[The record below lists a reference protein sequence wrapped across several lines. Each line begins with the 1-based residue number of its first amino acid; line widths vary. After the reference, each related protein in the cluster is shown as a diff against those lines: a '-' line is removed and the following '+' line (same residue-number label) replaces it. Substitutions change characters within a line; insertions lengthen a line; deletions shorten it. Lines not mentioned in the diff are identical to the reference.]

1 MARQK
6 YKARQK
12 IKSAIA
18 PLEEVQVIPELRV
31 KKQGQELIR
40 FDLKAKVFVF
50 GLFALYFFLSLLKI
64 HTSSIGNWDLAS
76 GKPEAET
83 VIAGK
88 PRYIRLDEWMVAT
101 PAIIG
106 QYNAGMPLSNP
117 ADGAGNVPVVYGF
130 PVKDVSSILRPAQWS
145 YFIFNVE
152 RAFVFSWNFNIF
164 FFLISTFLLLML
176 LTKSNFWVSVA
187 GIFFIFFSSAVQWW
201 TYTIAGEMIY
211 LNSVLISFA
220 YLLYSKKRSSLVVS
234 GILLLFGVSGI
245 FFNLYPPFQIPL
257 IYLYTFIFFGFLARC
272 KRFESIKVNLPL
284 KVIVFSA
291 VVLVFAVSAYHYYS
305 ITKDTY
311 KLVLNTVYP
320 GRRFSTGGD
329 LIKGKF
335 FSEFFGIYLSDT
347 NLPTLWLNICEESGF
362 IMFFP
367 VVFYVMAA
375 RYLKFKKTD
384 PLLLAVSIFVIIG
397 SIYVLAGFPSFL
409 SKISLLSM
417 SPASR
422 ALPILGAG
430 NALLLFV
437 FLGTREGDEM
447 EKFTWIEFGI
457 FALATF
463 LFVKTICGNMA
474 DATDNFFS
482 TEQTTTASL
491 VIAAAYLLVR
501 YKAFRFVT
509 PIACIFLLGLN
520 IANAGVHPISS
531 GLTSLLEHP
540 LIEKTKPI
548 YEKDPKA
555 RWVVFGNQQLDGSN
569 WANLLKVNGINVFNG
584 VKWIPPVKEMATL
597 DSKADT
603 IYNRFAHIDMHM
615 FINGRDTVAF
625 QGLGPDGYAIHMDP
639 CSPRL
644 AKFGVKY
651 FVFTYSPQPLEVR
664 SMDVIDS
671 SGRFFIYKRKD
682 Q

>member
-6 YKARQK
+6 FRSRQK
-12 IKSAIA
+12 IKAIA
-18 PLEEVQVIPELRV
+18 APREEVQVLPVPDV
-31 KKQGQELIR
+31 KQPSVELIR

-50 GLFALYFFLSLLKI
+50 GLIGLYFLLSLLKV
-64 HTSSIGNWDLAS
+64 HTSSIGNWDIMT
-76 GKPEAET
+76 GKPEVET

-88 PRYIRLDEWMVAT
+88 PRYIRVDEWMVAT

-106 QYNAGMPLSNP
+106 QYRDGMPLSNP

-130 PVKDVSSILRPAQWS
+130 PVKDVSSLLRPAQWS
-145 YFIFNVE
+145 YFIFDVE
-152 RAFVFSWNFNIF
+152 RAFAFSWNFGIF
-164 FFLISTFLLLML
+164 FFLISTFLLFML
-176 LTKSNFWVSVA
+176 LTGSNFWVSVT
-187 GIFFIFFSSAVQWW
+187 GTIFIFLSSAVQWW
-201 TYTIAGEMIY
+201 TYTIAAEMTY
-211 LNSVLISFA
+211 LNAVLISFV
-220 YLLYSKKRSSLVVS
+220 YLLYSKKALSLILS

-257 IYLYTFIFFGFLARC
+257 IYLYSLVFLGFLI
-272 KRFESIKVNLPL
+272 KYKQFQSIRVNLPI
-284 KVIVFSA
+284 KVGVLSV
-291 VVLVFAVSAYHYYS
+291 VVLLFAVSAYHYYT

-311 KLVLNTVYP
+311 DLVLNTVYP

-335 FSEFFGIYLSDT
+335 FSEFFGMYMSDS
-347 NLPTLWLNICEESGF
+347 NVPSQWINICEESNF

-367 VVFYVMAA
+367 IVFYVIAA
-375 RYLKFKKTD
+375 RYVKCKKVD
-384 PLLLAVSIFVIIG
+384 PVLLAVSVFVLIG
-397 SIYVLAGFPSFL
+397 SVYVLAGFPSFL
-409 SKISLLSM
+409 SKVTLLSM

-422 ALPILGAG
+422 ALPILGVG
-430 NALLLFV
+430 NAILLFV
-437 FLGTREGDEM
+437 FLGNREGDAL

-457 FALATF
+457 LAVGTF
-463 LFVKTICGNMA
+463 LFVKTICSNTA

-482 TEQTTTASL
+482 TEQITTASVL
-491 VIAAAYLLVR
+491 IAASYLLIR
-501 YKAFRFVT
+501 YKAFRFIT
-509 PIACIFLLGLN
+509 PIACLFLLGLN

-540 LIEKTKPI
+540 LVEKTKPL

-555 RWVVFGNQQLDGSN
+555 RWVVFGNQQLEGSN
-569 WANLLKVNGINVFNG
+569 WANLLKVNGIDVFNG
-584 VKWIPPVKEMATL
+584 VKWIPPLKEMATL
-597 DSKADT
+597 DSKADSV
-603 IYNRFAHIDMHM
+603 YNRFAHIDMHM

-644 AKFGVKY
+644 AKLGVRY
-651 FVFTYSPQPLEVR
+651 FVFTYRPQAIEVR
-664 SMDVIDS
+664 SMSPIDT
-671 SGRFFIYKRKD
+671 SGQFFIYKRND